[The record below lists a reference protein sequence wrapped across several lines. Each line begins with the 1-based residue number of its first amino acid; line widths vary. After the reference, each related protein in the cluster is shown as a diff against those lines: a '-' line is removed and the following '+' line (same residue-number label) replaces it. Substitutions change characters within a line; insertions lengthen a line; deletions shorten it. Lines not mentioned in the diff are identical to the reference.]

1 MDMSLEDPG
10 VEAEKNEL
18 RLLFKA
24 IDVDNSGHISKEEF
38 KEALHTSKK
47 VQKFVNSSQILR
59 VLVSRNDFD
68 QAFMKM
74 DTDNSNEVTFE
85 EFWQFCE
92 EESDKRNIKEL
103 FKAIDKDGSKKI
115 TVEEFKWAFDNDSRV
130 RDFVKRSHILAP
142 LIHHR
147 EDGSEDFDQAFA
159 EIDADEAGGKGHGQI
174 DIHEFFKFC
183 KRMAAKEHA
192 DRLIRIGK
200 RNKQMQEQRK
210 KKMEM
215 DKIRQMVFHIAR
227 PGPPAGAFTVS
238 IWPSSYP
245 KESEKLRTTSKKK
258 HGEYMY

>member
-10 VEAEKNEL
+10 VEAERMEL

-38 KEALHTSKK
+38 KAALHTSKK
-47 VQKFVNSSQILR
+47 VQKFVNESQILR
-59 VLVSRNDFD
+59 VLVARDDFD

-85 EFWQFCE
+85 EFWTFCE
-92 EESDKRNIKEL
+92 QESDKRNIKML
-103 FKAIDKDGSKKI
+103 FQAIDKDGSKSI
-115 TVEEFKWAFDNDSRV
+115 TVEEFRWAFTNDSRV
-130 RDFVKRSHILAP
+130 RDFVKRSRILAP

-159 EIDADEAGGKGHGQI
+159 EIDGDENGARGHGKI

-200 RNKQMQEQRK
+200 RSKQIQKQKTKR
-210 KKMEM
+210 MEL
-215 DKIRQMVFHIAR
+215 DKIRQMVFHTAR
-227 PGPPAGAFTVS
+227 PGPPAGSFTISV
-238 IWPSSYP
+238 WPSSY
-245 KESEKLRTTSKKK
+245 EKTEVKTTNKKR
-258 HGEYMY
+258 HGEDRY